1 MCVYIFFS
9 SMLLNFRFWEG
20 TAPMSLWDPIRDSQP
35 WAKPGTEEL
44 QVCEYILQDIVMLNL
59 ELCLFPS
66 ASFDKGYWLMEK
78 LFHLFCYREREVTP
92 FETYFLLQKMSLRT
106 RRGAPFFK
114 KGQNPVPLV
123 HLFTTVDRKKT
134 CIWSLQN
141 WDLNLMWVL
150 FRIVFFL
157 RLISITKLGLIHSFY
172 NVSSVQ
178 ESWGRRWSKWK

>member
-9 SMLLNFRFWEG
+9 SMLRFWEG

-44 QVCEYILQDIVMLNL
+44 QVCQYILQDIVMLNL

-66 ASFDKGYWLMEK
+66 TSFDKGYWFMEK

-106 RRGAPFFK
+106 RRGAPFFE

-141 WDLNLMWVL
+141 WDLSLMWVL
-150 FRIVFFL
+150 FRIVFF
-157 RLISITKLGLIHSFY
+157 F
-172 NVSSVQ
+172 
-178 ESWGRRWSKWK
+178 